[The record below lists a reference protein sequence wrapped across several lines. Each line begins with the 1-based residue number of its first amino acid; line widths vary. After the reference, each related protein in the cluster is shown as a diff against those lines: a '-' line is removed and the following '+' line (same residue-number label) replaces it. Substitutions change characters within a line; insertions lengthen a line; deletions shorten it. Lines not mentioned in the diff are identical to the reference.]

1 MSDSLNSYHSKPVYT
16 HRSYMPFE
24 GMKVRAPRDPGEDVP
39 VPEHLRE
46 GVRRL
51 LAAEKERARLRI
63 N

>member
-1 MSDSLNSYHSKPVYT
+1 VVMDTEPVYV

-24 GMKVRAPRDPGEDVP
+24 GMQVRNIPRDPGEDVP

-51 LAAEKERARLRI
+51 LAAEKS